1 MTIPRSVARSKLRA
15 LLAIVTGCVG
25 ACGVLFV
32 ASSATAQ
39 VANVHWDASAQLGV
53 DKRFVVDRPAGVGD
67 ASIGP
72 SGRLAAHVALLP
84 LVRTGAYASYDLS
97 PSAGATRDV
106 VAGGLRVKVLS
117 PWPHGAMRVWLFVG
131 FGYAAVFARGYTG
144 DVASASGVLVPDARV
159 SAANGHL
166 FELPFGMGVSYKLR
180 KPWHLSAEL
189 GARYGFGHGGAAYD
203 DPGPSFVAS
212 GASGSALPGGVDRW
226 GLGLTI
232 GLLFDR

>member
-1 MTIPRSVARSKLRA
+1 MAFPRSVARSKLRA
-15 LLAIVTGCVG
+15 FASIVLGCG
-25 ACGVLFV
+25 ASCGVLFV
-32 ASSATAQ
+32 ASSASAQ
-39 VANVHWDASAQLGV
+39 IANVHWDASAQLGV

-67 ASIGP
+67 ASFGP

-97 PSAGATRDV
+97 PSGGATRDV

-117 PWPHGAMRVWLFVG
+117 PWPHGAMRAWLFVG

-144 DVASASGVLVPDARV
+144 DVAAASGAFVPGARV

-166 FELPFGMGVSYKLR
+166 FELPFGIGASYKLR
-180 KPWHLSAEL
+180 KPWHFSAEL
-189 GARYGFGHGGAAYD
+189 GARYGFGHGGDAYD
-203 DPGPSFVAS
+203 PPGPSFEAS
-212 GASGSALPGGVDRW
+212 GARGSALPAGLDRW